1 MAARGKAVSGAL
13 DFLGLSSEKAG
24 AYIDRGGKKV
34 TRSLEKRGAAYD
46 KGVASG
52 SIKVPG
58 FAPLADQKR
67 AETIRSAAIMNRQ
80 MRVGARYAAGGTALG
95 GVGLYKN
102 KTGSRGGYH
111 GPNMQ
116 APRGSGRFA

>member
-13 DFLGLSSEKAG
+13 DFLGLSTKKAG
-24 AYIDRGGKKV
+24 AYIDRGGKKA
-34 TRSLEKRGAAYD
+34 TRSLVKRGAAYD

-80 MRVGARYAAGGTALG
+80 MRVGGRYAAGGAALG
-95 GVGLYKN
+95 GVGMYKN

-116 APRGSGRFA
+116 PPRGSGRFA

>member
-13 DFLGLSSEKAG
+13 DFLGLSTKKAA
-24 AYIDRGGKKV
+24 AYIDRGGKKA
-34 TRSLEKRGAAYD
+34 TRSLAKRGATYD

-52 SIKVPG
+52 SIATPG
-58 FAPLADQKR
+58 FAPLAAQKR

-80 MRVGARYAAGGTALG
+80 VRVGARYAAGGAALG
-95 GVGLYKN
+95 GVGMYKN

-116 APRGSGRFA
+116 PPTGSGRFA